1 MGKILKFRFEHGITA
16 AYLIIG
22 CLWIL
27 FSDYFVEGFT
37 DDKEVLS
44 KIQTYK
50 GWFYVVFTG
59 ILFFL
64 FLKGHLKRLRAAEA
78 KAKESDRLKTAF
90 LANVSHEVRTPMNAI
105 LGFSE
110 LLKNPEL
117 TGEQHKE
124 YLDIIEKS
132 GERMLLLINDIVA
145 ISKLDTGQITT
156 YYTLT
161 DVNELIEHLHS
172 VYLPITDEKGLAFK
186 ISETAPK
193 EKCKVYT
200 DKEKLVSVLTHL
212 LKNAIKYSADGTIE
226 IGVSLEKGHYRFSVK
241 DDGIGIPEE
250 RIENIFERFVQA
262 DIRLS
267 RAHEGIGLGLS
278 ISKAYIEMLGGNITV
293 ESKEGLGSKFTF
305 RIPVKENFD

>member
-27 FSDYFVEGFT
+27 FSDNVVEGFT
-37 DDKEVLS
+37 DDKELLS
-44 KIQTYK
+44 NIQTYK

-59 ILFFL
+59 FLFFL

-186 ISETAPK
+186 ISELAPK

-200 DKEKLVSVLTHL
+200 DKEKLISVLTHL

-305 RIPVKENFD
+305 RIPAKENFD

>member
-1 MGKILKFRFEHGITA
+1 MGSRVTIKFEYKITA
-16 AYLIIG
+16 AYLIVG

-27 FSDYFVEGFT
+27 FSDRIADSLT
-37 DDKEVLS
+37 DDSDLLTR
-44 KIQTYK
+44 IQTYK
-50 GWFYVVFTG
+50 GWFYVAITAL
-59 ILFFL
+59 LFYL
-64 FLKGHLKRLRAAEA
+64 FLRRHLKKLRDAEA
-78 KAKESDRLKTAF
+78 RAVESDRLKSAF

-105 LGFSE
+105 LGFAE
-110 LLKNPEL
+110 LLKNSQL
-117 TGEQHKE
+117 TGEQQQE

-156 YYTLT
+156 YYTVT
-161 DVNELIEHLHS
+161 DINEMLEHLHS
-172 VYLPITDEKGLAFK
+172 IYLPVTKEKGLTFIVSA
-186 ISETAPK
+186 
-193 EKCKVYT
+193 KVPDDMTRIKT
-200 DKEKLVSVLTHL
+200 DKEKLISIITHL

-226 IGVSLEKGHYRFSVK
+226 IGATVEGKYYRFFVK

-267 RAHEGIGLGLS
+267 RPHEGIGLGLS
-278 ISKAYIEMLGGNITV
+278 ISKAYIEMLGGTITV

-305 RIPVKENFD
+305 RIPVKEKID